1 MKTFLINIT
10 FCIILLSA
18 PAKAKHFSSSR
29 YATLVVDS
37 ESGNILHQENADQ
50 LRYPASLTK
59 MMTLYLTFERIK
71 RYRMSFNQYL
81 TVSANAANSPSS
93 KLGLKTGEKIK
104 IYDLVVATIVKSA
117 NDASVVLA
125 EAIGNTEEIFAQIM
139 TNKAKALGMN
149 NTSFKN
155 ASGLH
160 HFEQKTT
167 AHDIAKLAI
176 ALNRDFPEYY
186 HLFSKTS
193 FIYKNQ
199 MYYGHNAVLKKFPG
213 ANGLKTGFTN
223 ASGFNIVTSASRG
236 KSKLIAVVMGGDSPQ
251 ARDSKTMQLLNR
263 YLTDSTMVNTLAK
276 FTTPA
281 QKPSINKPK
290 KTYYNKSNTLPTKN

>member
-1 MKTFLINIT
+1 LLLINII
-10 FCIILLSA
+10 FCITLFSA
-18 PAKAKHFSSSR
+18 QAQGKSFSASR
-29 YATLVVDS
+29 YASLVVDS

-81 TVSANAANSPSS
+81 TVSANAASSPSS
-93 KLGLKTGEKIK
+93 KLGLKAGEKVK

-117 NDASVVLA
+117 NDAAVVLA
-125 EAIGNTEEIFAQIM
+125 EAIGSSEDIFAQIM
-139 TNKAKALGMN
+139 TNKAKALGMH

-160 HFEQKTT
+160 HFEQQTT

-193 FIYKNQ
+193 FLYNNQ

-236 KSKLIAVVMGGDSPQ
+236 NSKLIAVVMGGESPQ
-251 ARDSKTMQLLNR
+251 ARDNKTMQLLNR
-263 YLTDSTMVNTLAK
+263 YLTDSTMVNTFAT
-276 FTTPA
+276 FTPNASKQTNIH
-281 QKPSINKPK
+281 KTK
-290 KTYYNKSNTLPTKN
+290 KTYARKK